1 MEEKLTLTKTQLML
15 LGSGELAY
23 LGDSVYETAIRKE
36 LLLRGIRKADKLV
49 NEAQKYVTA
58 SSQANILNMIEDD
71 LTEEEQKIISRGK
84 NANLRNTPKNATP
97 KEYAQ
102 ATALE
107 CLFGYLLL
115 KEDSER
121 IEMLIHKIFDKVGS

>member
-1 MEEKLTLTKTQLML
+1 MEEKLTLTKTQLIQ

-23 LGDSVYETAIRKE
+23 LGDSVYETAVRKE

-49 NEAQKYVTA
+49 SEAQKYVTA
-58 SSQANILNMIEDD
+58 SSQANILNMIVDD
-71 LTEEEQKIISRGK
+71 LTEDEQKVVSRGK

-115 KEDSER
+115 KEDNER
-121 IEMLIHKIFDKVGS
+121 IELLIRKIFDKVGS

>member
-1 MEEKLTLTKTQLML
+1 MEEKLTLTRTQLIQ

-23 LGDSVYETAIRKE
+23 LGDSVYETAIRRG
-36 LLLRGIRKADKLV
+36 LLLRGVRKADKLV
-49 NEAQKYVTA
+49 NIAQKYVTA
-58 SSQANILNMIEDD
+58 SSQSKILCMIEDD
-71 LTEEEQKIISRGK
+71 LNEEEQKIVSRGK

-121 IEMLIHKIFDKVGS
+121 IEMLIRKIFDKVGS

>member
-1 MEEKLTLTKTQLML
+1 MEKKLTLTKTQLML

-23 LGDSVYETAIRKE
+23 LGDSVYETAIRKQ
-36 LLLRGIRKADKLV
+36 LLLRGVRKADKLV

-58 SSQANILNMIEDD
+58 SSQANILNRIGDD

-115 KEDSER
+115 KEDNER
-121 IEMLIHKIFDKVGS
+121 IELLIRKIFDKVGS